1 MGVQTW
7 VLISDPYIA
16 HEVMAKSVDRPYT
29 TFSHKYSSHGGKG
42 VAFSTYSGKYW
53 KKARSAGKKKQT
65 KKQNILI
72 LL

>member
-7 VLISDPYIA
+7 VLISDPCIA

-53 KKARSAGKKKQT
+53 KKARSAGKKK
-65 KKQNILI
+65 KKKKNILI
-72 LL
+72 SL